1 MIDYM
6 EVKFT
11 KKIYSIRHILKAA
24 YVFTDVAYIYLDDDD
39 EFIYVHLEAKS
50 NQDLLVIQGEMKNE
64 ALAQLLRES
73 ISERTGGLREL
84 IYQRA
89 MSSSMIV
96 EEKHLFNKE
105 ETATADFDLENIL
118 VDWFAQKE

>member
-1 MIDYM
+1 M
-6 EVKFT
+6 
-11 KKIYSIRHILKAA
+11 KAA